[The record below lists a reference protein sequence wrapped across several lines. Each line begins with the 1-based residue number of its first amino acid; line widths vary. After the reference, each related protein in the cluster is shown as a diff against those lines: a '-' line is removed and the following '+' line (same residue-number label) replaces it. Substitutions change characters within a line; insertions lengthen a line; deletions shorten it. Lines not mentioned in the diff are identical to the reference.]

1 MYNNFTISDNIVV
14 ASGNGFADA
23 LSIAPIAAK
32 KRFSYYIIPKGYIFR

>member
-32 KRFSYYIIPKGYIFR
+32 KGFPIILSPKDTF